1 MQSKLRHHD
10 VISIEIDEREQNN
23 LKGAIIVVEENK
35 LTEDFRNYYFY
46 IEPTKINIYKV
57 KEKPRLIDIV
67 FDDQLKEFYGEEKT
81 RKLREAALI
90 TNRLELSPILVGD
103 KTSYP
108 DIELEITF
116 TNKEALVKVTVKY
129 PKIKHK

>member
-1 MQSKLRHHD
+1 MQSKLKHHD

-35 LTEDFRNYYFY
+35 LIGDFRNYYFY
-46 IEPTKINIYKV
+46 TEPAKINIYKV
-57 KEKPRLIDIV
+57 KEKPRLLDVV
-67 FDDQLKEFYGEEKT
+67 FDNQLKEFYGEEKT

-90 TNRLELSPILVGD
+90 TNRLELPPVIVGG

-108 DIELEITF
+108 DIELEIEF
-116 TNKEALVKVTVKY
+116 TGKEALVKVTVKY
-129 PKIKHK
+129 PRIR